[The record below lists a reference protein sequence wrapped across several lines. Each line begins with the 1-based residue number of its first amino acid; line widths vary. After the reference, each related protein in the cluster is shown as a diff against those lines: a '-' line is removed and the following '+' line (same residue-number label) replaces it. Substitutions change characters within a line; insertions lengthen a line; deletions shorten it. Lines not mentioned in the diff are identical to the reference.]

1 MSQPTSTSPRTA
13 AHPGILTLAAIL
25 VAFFVA
31 GAAMALVIWI
41 TLSDFLAG
49 HPVEGGRYLLAM
61 ALVGLFG
68 ALAWLLG
75 RYLQTAFM
83 TNGDPHV

>member
-1 MSQPTSTSPRTA
+1 MSQPTSTPSRTSSP
-13 AHPGILTLAAIL
+13 PGILTLAAIL
-25 VAFFVA
+25 LAFFVA

-61 ALVGLFG
+61 ALLGLFG

-75 RYLQTAFM
+75 RYLQSAFM
-83 TNGDPHV
+83 RNGDPHV